1 MTSIISS
8 LPPGMVLI
16 IGALLLSL
24 LRGRVQQVALLVLP
38 VLSALHLLCL
48 PHDVSMSREA
58 FGLQL
63 TLVHID
69 GLSLVWGY
77 IFHIA
82 AFVSALYALHVKD
95 TLQHVSALL
104 YVGAAIGAVFAGD
117 LVTLFVYWELTA
129 ITSVFLIWA
138 SRNEQAYR
146 AGMRYLIVQVG
157 SGVLLLAGIVLHYQS
172 TGSIDFLGPFY
183 QSPSVLA
190 EFPWQ
195 SPGLGPVLIFFAFGI
210 KAAFPLLHNWLTDAY
225 PEATPTG
232 TVFLSSFTT
241 KLAIYALARAFPGVE
256 SLIWIGAIMTA
267 FPIFFAVIENDLRRV
282 LTYSLNNQLGFM
294 VVGIGIGTELAL
306 NGTAAHAFAHILYKS
321 LLFMSMGAVLYR
333 TGTAKGSELGGLYK
347 SMPWTTG
354 FCIVG
359 AASISAFPLF
369 SGFVTKSMIL
379 TAVAEEHHLV
389 VFLVLLFASAGVFHH
404 SGIKIPFFAFFA
416 HDSGR
421 RVKEAPLNM
430 LLAMGIGSVLC
441 IGIGIFPQPLYSIL
455 PYEVN
460 DYSAYTTTHV
470 VTQLQLLMWSALAFT
485 VLNLWG
491 IYPPELRSV
500 NLDTDWFYR
509 RPFMRSSIDNLS
521 PVSRMVSRLGQVRER
536 VEQQLG
542 SLLRRGSGLVRQTA
556 GSRGISQKTVSIGGM
571 AVWVAILLILYLV
584 FYYLYGGPQVS
595 VFADLFLPQ

>member
-1 MTSIISS
+1 MINS

-24 LRGRVQQVALLVLP
+24 LRGRIQQVALLVLP
-38 VLSALHLLCL
+38 VLSALHLLYL
-48 PHDVSMSREA
+48 PHGVSMTREA

-63 TLVHID
+63 TIVHID
-69 GLSLVWGY
+69 GLSLIWGY

-129 ITSVFLIWA
+129 VTSVFLIWA
-138 SRNEQAYR
+138 SRNERSYR
-146 AGMRYLIVQVG
+146 AGMRYLIMQVG
-157 SGVLLLAGIVLHYQS
+157 SGVLLLAGIVLHYQA
-172 TGSIDFLGPFY
+172 TGSIDFMGPFY
-183 QSPSVLA
+183 KTTSVLS
-190 EFPWQ
+190 EFPFG
-195 SPGLGPVLIFFAFGI
+195 SPGLGTVLIFLAFGI
-210 KAAFPLLHNWLTDAY
+210 KAAFPLLHNWLIDSY

-232 TVFLSSFTT
+232 TVFLSAFTT
-241 KLAIYALARAFPGVE
+241 KLAIYTLARGFPGVE
-256 SLIWIGAIMTA
+256 CLIWIGAIMAA

-282 LTYSLNNQLGFM
+282 LAYSLNNQLGFM
-294 VVGIGIGTELAL
+294 VVGIGIGSELAL
-306 NGTAAHAFAHILYKS
+306 NGTAAHAFAHILYKA

-369 SGFVTKSMIL
+369 SGFVTKSLIL
-379 TAVAEEHHLV
+379 TAVADADHLV

-416 HDSGR
+416 HDSGK

-430 LLAMGIGSVLC
+430 LLAMGIAAILC
-441 IGIGIFPQPLYSIL
+441 IGIGVYPKPLYAIL
-455 PYEVN
+455 PYEV
-460 DYSAYTTTHV
+460 DYNAYTTTHV
-470 VTQLQLLMWSALAFT
+470 ITQLQLLLWSALAFT

-509 RPFMRSSIDNLS
+509 RPFMRSPTDNMS
-521 PVSRMVSRLGQVRER
+521 PVGRVVARLGEIRRGVDEN
-536 VEQQLG
+536 VG
-542 SLLRRGSGLVRQTA
+542 SLLRRGATLVRTVA
-556 GSRGISQKTVSIGGM
+556 GSRGISQKTASIGGM
-571 AVWVAILLILYLV
+571 AVWVAILLTLYLV
-584 FYYLYGGPQVS
+584 FYYVS
-595 VFADLFLPQ
+595 SWS